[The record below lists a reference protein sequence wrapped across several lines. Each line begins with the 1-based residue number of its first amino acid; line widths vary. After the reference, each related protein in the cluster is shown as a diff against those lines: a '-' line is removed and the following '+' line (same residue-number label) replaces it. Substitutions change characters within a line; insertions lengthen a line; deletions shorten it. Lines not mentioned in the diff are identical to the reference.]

1 MADRSRTNSSS
12 LGRPVPRKNRWLPIG
27 IGLGAVRVTALLL
40 LVYGKQSI
48 SLLPLVFL
56 LYPEALLLKTD
67 VAWTPGNVIGF
78 ATLLMIGS
86 SLLTGL
92 AAFIFHFS
100 RRK

>member
-1 MADRSRTNSSS
+1 MSNSP
-12 LGRPVPRKNRWLPIG
+12 GVPVPRKNRWLPIG
-27 IGLGAVRVTALLL
+27 IGLGAVRVSALLL

-56 LYPEALLLKTD
+56 LYPEALLLEAD
-67 VAWTPGNVIGF
+67 VAWTPGNVMGF

-92 AAFIFHFS
+92 AAFILHSS
-100 RRK
+100 RRESP

>member
-1 MADRSRTNSSS
+1 M
-12 LGRPVPRKNRWLPIG
+12 PRKNRWLPIG

-67 VAWTPGNVIGF
+67 VAWTLGNVMGF

-92 AAFIFHFS
+92 AAFILHFYRS
-100 RRK
+100 KSP

>member
-1 MADRSRTNSSS
+1 M
-12 LGRPVPRKNRWLPIG
+12 PRKNRWLPIG
-27 IGLGAVRVTALLL
+27 IGLGAARVSALLL

-67 VAWTPGNVIGF
+67 VAWTAGNVMGF

-92 AAFIFHFS
+92 AAFILHFS
-100 RRK
+100 RRLADH